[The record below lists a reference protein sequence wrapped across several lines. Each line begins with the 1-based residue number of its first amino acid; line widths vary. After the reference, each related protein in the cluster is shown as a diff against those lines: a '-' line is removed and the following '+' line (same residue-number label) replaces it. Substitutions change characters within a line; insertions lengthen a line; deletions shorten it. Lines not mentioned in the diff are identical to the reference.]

1 MRGKG
6 SGTAVN
12 NQLLHGAVQG
22 MSPFCLQPLI
32 SRGGSGASNIIGDGN
47 ETRGGGGGDANK
59 SELFLLSFSRYELYR
74 HMIHVNSKRAEAMKG
89 VL

>member
-1 MRGKG
+1 MHGKG

-12 NQLLHGAVQG
+12 NQLLHGAVRG
-22 MSPFCLQPLI
+22 MSPFCLQPLL

-47 ETRGGGGGDANK
+47 ETRGGGGGDVNK
-59 SELFLLSFSRYELYR
+59 SELFLLSFSRSDLSC
-74 HMIHVNSKRAEAMKG
+74 HMIHVNPKRVEATEG